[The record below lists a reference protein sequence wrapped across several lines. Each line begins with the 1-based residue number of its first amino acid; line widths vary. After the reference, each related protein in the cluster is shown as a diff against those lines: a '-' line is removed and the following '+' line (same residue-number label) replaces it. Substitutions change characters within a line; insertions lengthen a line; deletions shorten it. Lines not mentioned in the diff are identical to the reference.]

1 MSIVRSPRPV
11 TNFSILDNRIAEDS
25 SLSWGARG
33 LLVFLLSKPDNWSIS
48 VSHLIKCT
56 CGAKKKTGRDGVY
69 ALINELIDEG
79 YLTRV
84 VQSKVDGKFSE
95 MEYVVHDVKQDK
107 KACPHT
113 DLPHTVKP
121 DTVKPHTA
129 NPTLTRT
136 DIKQELIGNNN
147 GVKNNTRQARN
158 MKADDSS
165 SFSPKD
171 RLIENG
177 VAEQVANDWLQLRK
191 SKKSAVTLTAINGI
205 ANEAKKAGVSL
216 NQALAVCCQNGWS
229 GFRADWIKPKT
240 TNGSA
245 RLQGKALEDHNRE
258 VSRKF
263 LLSRGI
269 DPDTGEELKNVA
281 DGERGDDQK
290 LIDFFGE
297 GN

>member
-1 MSIVRSPRPV
+1 MSIVRSPRPF

-84 VQSKVDGKFSE
+84 AQSKVEGKFSE

-107 KACPHT
+107 KACSNT
-113 DLPHTVKP
+113 DLP
-121 DTVKPHTA
+121 DTGKPHTA

-136 DIKQELIGNNN
+136 DIKQELISNNN

-158 MKADDSS
+158 GLYETEFEEVWSAY
-165 SFSPKD
+165 PK
-171 RLIENG
+171 RPGNSKPT
-177 VAEQVANDWLQLRK
+177 ALR
-191 SKKSAVTLTAINGI
+191 AFI
-205 ANEAKKAGVSL
+205 ARRKAGHSL
-216 NQALAVCCQNGWS
+216 ETILMGVRAYCAYCVAKNIDSGYVKLITTFLGAGEFFLADWSIKTSTDTNAGVKGSLGSILLAVQNE
-229 GFRADWIKPKT
+229 RKAEEK
-240 TNGSA
+240 NG
-245 RLQGKALEDHNRE
+245 N
-258 VSRKF
+258 
-263 LLSRGI
+263 
-269 DPDTGEELKNVA
+269 
-281 DGERGDDQK
+281 
-290 LIDFFGE
+290 
-297 GN
+297 